1 MLMINWFIQSLS
13 MVVKAGHKWARD
25 RAPRMAAAMSFYAA
39 LSLAPLLIFAV
50 SIAGLFFSTEIAQ
63 AELLALVEQFL
74 GADGVELIEP
84 MLNQT
89 VDSTSSTIATVIGLL
104 ALVFGATSLFRQ
116 LQDSLNSLWRVP
128 EKKQFGIISQLVKWG
143 VSLLMVLLVGL
154 LFVLMVMAS
163 AITEKT
169 TDWIRDFAPGV
180 ADLILSADWG
190 LIIILSFIIF
200 MATFKMVPR
209 THIVWRDVLMA
220 SLVTAVLFFIG
231 QALIGFY
238 LGTFGGSSLY
248 GLAGSLVAVLIWVY
262 YSAQIILF
270 GACLSYVYALERGS
284 RKGQATVFV
293 PGLDDAIAQL
303 DERFPQAGIVAN
315 GNDMLVAPTDVTK
328 GTVSAESSS
337 DPEPDA

>member
-1 MLMINWFIQSLS
+1 
-13 MVVKAGHKWARD
+13 
-25 RAPRMAAAMSFYAA
+25 
-39 LSLAPLLIFAV
+39 
-50 SIAGLFFSTEIAQ
+50 
-63 AELLALVEQFL
+63 
-74 GADGVELIEP
+74 
-84 MLNQT
+84 
-89 VDSTSSTIATVIGLL
+89 
-104 ALVFGATSLFRQ
+104 
-116 LQDSLNSLWRVP
+116 
-128 EKKQFGIISQLVKWG
+128 
-143 VSLLMVLLVGL
+143 MVLLVGL
-154 LFVLMVMAS
+154 SFVLMVMAS
-163 AITEKT
+163 TITETT
-169 TDWIRDFAPGV
+169 TDWIRGFAPGV

-190 LIIILSFIIF
+190 LIIILSFVIF

-209 THIVWRDVLMA
+209 THIEWRDVLMA

-303 DERFPQAGIVAN
+303 NERFPLAGIVAT
-315 GNDMLVAPTDVTK
+315 GVDDDLFVAPTDVIASA
-328 GTVSAESSS
+328 VSAESVST
-337 DPEPDA
+337 PGPDARSTEPKQGISTKGIIQIVSGAAIFALGLIIGSRDSR